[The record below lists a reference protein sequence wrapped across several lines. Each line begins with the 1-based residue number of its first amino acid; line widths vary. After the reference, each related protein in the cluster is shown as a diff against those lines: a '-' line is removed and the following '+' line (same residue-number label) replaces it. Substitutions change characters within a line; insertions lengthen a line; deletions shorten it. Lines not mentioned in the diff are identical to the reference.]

1 VTRARA
7 RDAADRCLRCRKVVP
22 WGRSVCQEC
31 NPAGLPAPSRTQ
43 YHATVMLAV
52 IAAVVALGFLLML
65 KG

>member
-1 VTRARA
+1 
-7 RDAADRCLRCRKVVP
+7 
-22 WGRSVCQEC
+22 VCQEC
-31 NPAGLPAPSRTQ
+31 NPAGLPAPCRTQ